1 MLKVIRYDDL
11 GKMDIGWLNAHY
23 HFSFANYLNRDR
35 MGFGPLR
42 VINDDIV
49 QAGSGFDLHEHK
61 DMEIITYVRAG
72 AINHSDNLGNKGRTS
87 AGDVQVM
94 SAGTGIHH
102 AEAADADQETQLYQ
116 IWLHPESKGVTPRW
130 ESGSFP
136 KEPVTDGL
144 NLLVSGFAGDKE
156 RGALYIH
163 QQAAIY
169 AGRLKA
175 GTQFTQTLP
184 TKQSYILISEGS
196 VKIGDAVLHKGDG
209 AELVDANT
217 VHLHA
222 ESDSE
227 ILVISV

>member
-1 MLKVIRYDDL
+1 MLKVLRYDDL

-23 HFSFANYLNRDR
+23 HFSFASYLNRDR

-49 QAGSGFDLHEHK
+49 QAGSGFDMHEHK

-72 AINHSDNLGNKGRTS
+72 AINHSDNFGNKGRTG

-102 AEAADADQETQLYQ
+102 AEAADADQETRLYQ
-116 IWLHPESKGVTPRW
+116 IWLKPDKSGVTPRW
-130 ESGSFP
+130 EQGEFP
-136 KEPVTDGL
+136 KEPVGDSL
-144 NLLVSGFAGDKE
+144 NLLVSGFDGDKGK
-156 RGALYIH
+156 GALFINR
-163 QQAAIY
+163 QAAIY
-169 AGRLKA
+169 AGRIKT
-175 GTQFTQTLP
+175 GDTVTQALP
-184 TKQSYILISEGS
+184 TAQNYILISEGS

-209 AELVDANT
+209 AELTETNSVT
-217 VHLHA
+217 FFA

-227 ILVISV
+227 VLVISV